1 MFVIQHPT
9 HLIYLGKHHNILT
22 VGVIKSDVTL
32 PLLCPNLETAGF
44 HSYNVKYRS
53 SLHSLPGVFLINDN
67 YHDSHVWHVAWRWW
81 STSHVT
87 TSTSHV
93 SGSVSGGGRENI
105 ISNIQN
111 KNWKSRLNI
120 IFILMNVLCFFGSI
134 NRGGELGLR
143 LGFVSDFGW
152 NILWSWCQTNDNIDG
167 AGAGAKPSSSCTGL
181 GFTFSTQ
188 PPATN

>member
-1 MFVIQHPT
+1 MSLYPFFVSTWRLLASIC
-9 HLIYLGKHHNILT
+9 T
-22 VGVIKSDVTL
+22 VS
-32 PLLCPNLETAGF
+32 
-44 HSYNVKYRS
+44 SWS

-67 YHDSHVWHVAWRWW
+67 YRDSHVWHVAWRWW

-111 KNWKSRLNI
+111 KSWKSRLNI

-134 NRGGELGLR
+134 NRGGALGLR

-167 AGAGAKPSSSCTGL
+167 AGAGAKPSSSYTGL